1 MALVKVVSNNLFSG
15 ANLKKLEVGAHVD
28 VDDATA
34 ESWIAAGLAEVAG
47 KQEFEVATPDKSKKG
62 K

>member
-15 ANLKKLEVGAHVD
+15 ANLKKLEVGSHVD

-34 ESWIAAGLAEVAG
+34 ESWIAAGLAEADG

>member
-34 ESWIAAGLAEVAG
+34 ASWIAAGLAEAAG